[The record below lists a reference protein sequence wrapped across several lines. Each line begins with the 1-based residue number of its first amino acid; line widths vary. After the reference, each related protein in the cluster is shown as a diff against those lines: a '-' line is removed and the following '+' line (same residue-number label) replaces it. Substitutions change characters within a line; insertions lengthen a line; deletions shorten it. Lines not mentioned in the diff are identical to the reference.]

1 MDAFGELRSLL
12 QQPPSAELYE
22 QLCARFERIKP
33 EDALE
38 RCLPYA
44 RARLDHTWPSQLRTW
59 NKSWTRRFVR
69 GQILPVTGLAT
80 SCDLSNRR
88 LGAEHI
94 SALQNHD
101 YLRELEHLSFYRNE
115 ALGLCLKAL
124 AQLPMLYGVKHL
136 NIGRIGQF
144 EPGPLQDLL
153 NHPSLFALETLACAN
168 SSAHPLIQG
177 LGESDAGAR
186 IKRLSCNSGYA
197 HASLITLLKAPLPAL
212 EALTVDICEGPSP
225 QLIEA
230 ISDSS
235 WWPQLKELHLLYETQ
250 LETIR
255 LIWPLRPKGLKRL
268 SIREPMTYVGHNGV
282 LATAQGLEELDE
294 LITWPWL
301 KPELNAALLE
311 RLNPNAR
318 ALLLAHWRAH
328 HAYAK
333 RLFE

>member
-44 RARLDHTWPSQLRTW
+44 RAHLDRAWPAQLRTW

-80 SCDLSNRR
+80 SCDLSNRH

-101 YLRELEHLSFYRNE
+101 YIRDLEHLNLDNNT
-115 ALGLCLKAL
+115 ALGPCLEVL
-124 AQLPMLYGVKHL
+124 ARLPMLAGVKHL
-136 NIGRIGQF
+136 SISSVGQI
-144 EPGPLQDLL
+144 EPSTLLRLL
-153 NHPSLFALETLACAN
+153 NHPSLYALEALHCVN
-168 SSAHPLIQG
+168 GSAPMLQE
-177 LGESDAGAR
+177 LGASDASSKIR
-186 IKRLSCNSGYA
+186 RLSCYSGYA
-197 HASLITLLKAPLPAL
+197 QVDLIALLKSPLPAL
-212 EALTVDICEGPSP
+212 EALSIYLNEAPSP
-225 QLIEA
+225 QLGQA

-235 WWPQLKELHLLYETQ
+235 WWPQLESLHLLGQTQ
-250 LETIR
+250 LEMIR
-255 LIWPLRPKGLKRL
+255 LIWPLRPKQLKRL
-268 SIREPMTYVGHNGV
+268 SVQEPTTYVGPHGV
-282 LATAQGLEELDE
+282 LSTMQGLEELEE

-301 KPELNAALLE
+301 TPEFNAALLE
-311 RLNPNAR
+311 RLNPSAR
-318 ALLLAHWRAH
+318 AHLLAHWRAH

-333 RLFE
+333 HLFE